1 MLSQLVKE
9 KYGSDVDENEDEEDS
24 EEAESEDE
32 DGEELTPAMDAAIL
46 RTLARIKRKDPSIY
60 ESSKDVFEG
69 ALFAYASCTGM
80 RGSLVPIPE
89 ERQKTGELV
98 LGRAQKDKVCPRTFT
113 RANAPNIPQAQL
125 VYLVVMLVETSHHPA
140 TRPCVRPRRGVW
152 VAHTLSRTAHT
163 RPGTTQAPG

>member
-1 MLSQLVKE
+1 MKMRTKKTPRKPSLKTKMVRSSRLPWTRPSSGLSRASSAKTRRSTRV
-9 KYGSDVDENEDEEDS
+9 
-24 EEAESEDE
+24 AR
-32 DGEELTPAMDAAIL
+32 TCL
-46 RTLARIKRKDPSIY
+46 RVRCLLMH
-60 ESSKDVFEG
+60 F
-69 ALFAYASCTGM
+69 AL

-89 ERQKTGELV
+89 ERQKTGELA

-113 RANAPNIPQAQL
+113 RANTPNIPQAQL

-140 TRPCVRPRRGVW
+140 TRPCVRPRRGVS